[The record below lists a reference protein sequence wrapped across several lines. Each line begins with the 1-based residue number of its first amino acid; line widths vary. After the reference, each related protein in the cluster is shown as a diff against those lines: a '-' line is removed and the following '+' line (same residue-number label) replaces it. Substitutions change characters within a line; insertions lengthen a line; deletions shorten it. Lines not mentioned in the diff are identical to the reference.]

1 MLNGWQCRKF
11 AINLKSIFPHN
22 MKLDSSETVFS
33 SQELLRFVIL
43 QNFRYTAK

>member
-1 MLNGWQCRKF
+1 
-11 AINLKSIFPHN
+11 

-43 QNFRYTAK
+43 LNFRYIAYKLQQEWI